1 MTFIVKRDPN
11 LDKKAALAQAKA
23 KAASPKAEDG
33 VLMKYVKPEETKE
46 RIRVVFDDSGSMSH
60 QIENAK
66 QGVTEYMRNCIPN
79 QTACSIHFLCTNT
92 DESLILENLSADLP
106 SQSTA
111 LTTIHLNLGGTPLFT
126 RLNEVVNMP
135 LTTRMVAFTDGSPTD
150 RILPETN
157 MHDYRESF
165 LDRYKRNAD
174 VIISQAI
181 EKKIPID
188 TVFFGGEHSENEIG
202 LLKYLSE
209 RTGGIFLHFNP
220 AKVNFAKAFK
230 YLAPVHR
237 KMLMSPSFR
246 AELEAG
252 KHN

>member
-1 MTFIVKRDPN
+1 M
-11 LDKKAALAQAKA
+11 DKKAALAQAKA

-33 VLMKYVKPEETKE
+33 AIMRYVKPEETKD
-46 RIRVVFDDSGSMSH
+46 RTRVIFDDSGSMSH
-60 QIENAK
+60 QIDNAK
-66 QGVTEYMRNCIPN
+66 QGVTEYMRNCPQN
-79 QTACSIHFLCTNT
+79 QVAVSIHFLCTNT
-92 DESLILENLSADLP
+92 EESASLENLSADLP
-106 SQSTA
+106 AQSQA
-111 LTTIHLNLGGTPLFT
+111 LTVIKLHLGGTPLFT
-126 RLNEVVNMP
+126 KLNEVVNMP

-150 RILPETN
+150 RIVN
-157 MHDYRESF
+157 VGSRDYTKST
-165 LDRYKRNAD
+165 LDVYKENAD

-188 TVFFGGEHSENEIG
+188 TVFFGGSYSENEIG

-209 RTGGIFLHFNP
+209 RTGGIFLHFDP

-230 YLAPVHR
+230 YLAPTFR
-237 KMLMSPSFR
+237 KMLMSPTFR